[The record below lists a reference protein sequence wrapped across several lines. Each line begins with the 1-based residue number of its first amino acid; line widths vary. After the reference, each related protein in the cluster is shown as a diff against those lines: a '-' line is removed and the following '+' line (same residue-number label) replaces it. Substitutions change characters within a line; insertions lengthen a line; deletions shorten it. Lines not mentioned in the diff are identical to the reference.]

1 MVEMTVAT
9 EGKRSSQLKGHLSL
23 VFEKGPG
30 RVGLRTLRAHPR
42 NSEAVKLEC
51 LHRRRKLPEAL

>member
-1 MVEMTVAT
+1 MVEMLVVK
-9 EGKRSSQLKGHLSL
+9 EGGRSSELKGGLSPVL
-23 VFEKGPG
+23 EKGPG

-51 LHRRRKLPEAL
+51 VRRRRRLPEAL